1 MNNESSKLLLH
12 ITILN
17 GKNREAKR
25 LVDSTFYLI
34 NNVLDGNQ
42 QLPNL
47 AQLYNYCNSIRA
59 TKLGTYIR
67 NQCYALQKQESL
79 FFETAPAKTI
89 ISNVNPSNKKNIR
102 ILLYPGARDSIYDLN
117 MCETTHNMI
126 MQFVTSTQSF
136 FAAEPHPHAPSFYQP
151 CSSVDTALCYLEAL
165 IIDSCLCHYLGIS
178 DVAFKHDDK
187 QKISREKIDFLLE
200 MAKINHFDFLSSEA
214 RALTEYALSQT
225 DISTPYISLFSIFT
239 IAVQDKYNN
248 GDISP
253 YFADYFKLFKRFQKW
268 YFDKHRRLIFKNS
281 ISDSL
286 RNDVLSRDKYQGQIS
301 PTLFTTK
308 IHESYMK
315 MENRLAPQ
323 YQNPP
328 FGVEDRW
335 AIIVIK
341 HTPSGDEELKKH
353 EALFSGRIHPA
364 KMEIIP
370 WSELFRFREIF
381 YNLEIIPIIIDL

>member
-17 GKNREAKR
+17 GKNRDAKR
-25 LVDSTFYLI
+25 LVDNTFYLI

-47 AQLYNYCNSIRA
+47 ARLYNHCNSIGA

-79 FFETAPAKTI
+79 FFEAAPAKTI

-102 ILLYPGARDSIYDLN
+102 ILLYPGERDSIYDLN

-126 MQFVTSTQSF
+126 IQFVTSTQSF
-136 FAAEPHPHAPSFYQP
+136 FATEPHPHAPSFYHP
-151 CSSVDTALCYLEAL
+151 CSSVDTALRYLEAL

-178 DVAFKHDDK
+178 DVAFKHDSK

-200 MAKINHFDFLSSEA
+200 MAQTNHFDFLSSEA
-214 RALTEYALSQT
+214 RTLIEYAISQT
-225 DISTPYISLFSIFT
+225 DMSTPYISLFSIFT

-248 GDISP
+248 GDASP
-253 YFADYFKLFKRFQKW
+253 YFEDYFKLFRRFQKW
-268 YFDKHRRLIFKNS
+268 YFDKHGRLIFKNS

-286 RNDVLSRDKYQGQIS
+286 RDDVLRRDKYHGQIS
-301 PTLFTTK
+301 PTLFATK
-308 IHESYMK
+308 INESYMK
-315 MENRLAPQ
+315 MQNGLVPQ
-323 YQNPP
+323 SQNPP

-341 HTPSGDEELKKH
+341 HTPSGDEALKKH

-381 YNLEIIPIIIDL
+381 YNLEIIPIIISL